1 MDTRTQR
8 RIFKPIV
15 FVLSLIPFGYLVY
28 ALYSDT
34 VFGTR
39 LLTTDPVQKL
49 DRELGDWT
57 LIFVILTLAVR
68 PLADIV
74 KRNEIVAYRR
84 MIGLF
89 AFFYAVLHVS
99 SYVGFHLKLDWIT
112 FVKDIVERPFI
123 TFGMIAF
130 TLLIP
135 LAVTSTKGMIRRL
148 GGRVWRRLHMAIY
161 GIVILG
167 LVHFYMMIRADFSR
181 PYIYGAIIVLL
192 LGYRVWRKRRTD
204 NRRRPR
210 VETASEAA

>member
-1 MDTRTQR
+1 MRRTQPMDTRTQR
-8 RIFKPIV
+8 RIFKPLV
-15 FVLSLIPFGYLVY
+15 FAASLIPLGYLVY

-34 VFGTR
+34 VLGTR

-68 PLADIV
+68 PLAEIT
-74 KRNEIVAYRR
+74 KRNDIVAYRR

-89 AFFYAVLHVS
+89 AFFYATLHVTG
-99 SYVGFHLKLDWIT
+99 YVGFNLRLDWIR
-112 FVKDIVERPFI
+112 FLEDIVKRPFI

-148 GGRVWRRLHMAIY
+148 GGRVWRRLHTAIY
-161 GIVILG
+161 GI
-167 LVHFYMMIRADFSR
+167 
-181 PYIYGAIIVLL
+181 
-192 LGYRVWRKRRTD
+192 
-204 NRRRPR
+204 
-210 VETASEAA
+210 

>member
-8 RIFKPIV
+8 RIFKPLV
-15 FVLSLIPFGYLVY
+15 FAASLLPFAYLVY

-57 LIFVILTLAVR
+57 LIFIILTLAVR
-68 PLADIV
+68 PLAEIT
-74 KRNEIVAYRR
+74 KRAEIVAYRR

-99 SYVGFHLKLDWIT
+99 SYVGFHLKLDLAT
-112 FVKDIVERPFI
+112 FVKDVVERPFI

-130 TLLIP
+130 TALIP
-135 LAVTSTKGMIRRL
+135 LALTSTKGMIRRL
-148 GGRVWRRLHMAIY
+148 GGRAWRRLHMALY
-161 GIVILG
+161 GIVVLG

-181 PYIYGAIIVLL
+181 PYIYGAIIVVL
-192 LGYRVWRKRRTD
+192 LGYRVWKSRQTSARRAA
-204 NRRRPR
+204 RAA
-210 VETASEAA
+210 TA